1 MWKSLWYNYLIISS
15 LMFLYH
21 EIYGSNSKNTNFA
34 DNKEKYYKR
43 FLAWRIIE
51 YRSYKMVWSDVD
63 SRIAGCR
70 INEENK

>member
-43 FLAWRIIE
+43 SLAWRIIG
-51 YRSYKMVWSDVD
+51 YRSYKIVWSGVD
-63 SRIAGCR
+63 SIIAGGR
-70 INEENK
+70 IN